1 MIARIVEL
9 SLIQRVMV
17 CILGFL
23 LFFGGLYAFHTL
35 DIVAYPDPSAPMVE
49 LITQQPG
56 WSAEEVER
64 QITVPIE
71 VALNG
76 MPGLTD
82 IRSLSI
88 FGLSDIKIYF
98 DFDSEIFR
106 DRQEVLNRLTSVPL
120 PPGAAPSLSP
130 WWAIAEIYRYELT
143 GAGETTL
150 TDLKTTQDWQ
160 VRREFRRI
168 PGIIDVTTFGGTTKE
183 YHVDI
188 DPGRLIRYGVNLS
201 QVMSALTNSNANV
214 GGSYLTIGPQNYNI
228 RGLGLINGIADIEN
242 VMVAEKNGTP
252 IFIRTLGTVAVGSRV
267 RLGKVG
273 IDDRDDVVEGVVLL
287 QRGYKALNV
296 LEKVRG
302 KVEDL
307 NTGKLPVGVKIKT
320 FYDRTALIHTTVE
333 TVTDILIS
341 GMVLVFIILFVF
353 LGHLRAALIVALTI
367 PLSLLFTFSM
377 MVLIGQ
383 SANLISLG
391 SIDFGIIVDATL
403 IMVESIFFH
412 LAHGKTHG
420 LTVHQRIVRAAR
432 QVGRPISYSTAIIV
446 VAFIPLFT
454 MTGVPGKIFAP
465 MSITYGFALVGALL
479 MAFTL
484 APVLCS
490 FFLRGT
496 ISEDD
501 TAIVRGVRRFYH
513 GILEWA
519 LDHRVAV
526 VGACFGLLAL
536 TFGVLRSI
544 GGEFMPALE
553 EGNLWVRATM
563 PVDISFDQ
571 AAKLTSEI
579 RRMFRESPE
588 VTTVVSQLGR
598 PDDGT
603 DPTSF
608 SNAEFLANL
617 KPEKEWRS
625 RLTKDKLI
633 EEIEGKLK
641 DIPGVIFN
649 FSQVI
654 QDNVEEAM
662 SGVKGENSIKL
673 FGPDLKTMEST
684 ATEIERVMQQ
694 IKGVKD
700 LGIFHLVGQPNLLI
714 QVDREASARY
724 GLQVADVN
732 AVVQAAVGGQAVTQ
746 VYEGERLFD
755 LVVRFLPEF
764 RQDVD
769 AIGNILVSTPDG
781 ARIPLKQVASITTQT
796 GAFIIYRENNERY
809 IPIKFSVR
817 DRDLQSTVEEAQA
830 RLAKEVHLP
839 DRYHMEWAGQYE
851 QLKGEQKRLA
861 MVVPISLVIIL
872 FLLYSAF
879 DSIKNALLVLSTVPF
894 ALLGGAVSLAA
905 THTNFSISAAVGV
918 ISTLG
923 VAILGGVLLIS
934 RIEDFR
940 LTGLTLREA
949 VRKGADVQMRP
960 ILMATLGAAIGLLP
974 AALATGIGSQAQKPL
989 ALVVVGGML
998 TAAVLILVVLPV
1010 LYEIVHHRSA
1020 NNGGEKEDDRAATTS
1035 LPVGDRPGDADVGT
1049 GSDPAG

>member
-1 MIARIVEL
+1 MVARIVEL
-9 SLIQRVMV
+9 SLIQRVLV
-17 CILGFL
+17 CTLGFL
-23 LFFGGLYAFHTL
+23 LLFGGLYAFHTL
-35 DIVAYPDPSAPMVE
+35 DVIAYPDPSPPMVE
-49 LITQQPG
+49 LITQYSG
-56 WSAEEVER
+56 WSAEEIER
-64 QITVPIE
+64 QITIPIE

-76 MPGLTD
+76 MPGVTNV
-82 IRSLSI
+82 RSLSI

-98 DFDSEIFR
+98 DFDTEIFR
-106 DRQEVLNRLTSVPL
+106 DRQEVLNRLGSVQL

-143 GAGETTL
+143 GTGETTL

-168 PGIIDVTTFGGTTKE
+168 PGVIDVTAFGGTTKE
-183 YHVDI
+183 YHVEI
-188 DPGRLIRYGVNLS
+188 DPGRLISYGVSLS

-273 IDDRDDVVEGVVLL
+273 IDERDDVVEGVVLL
-287 QRGYKALNV
+287 QRGYKARSV
-296 LEKVRG
+296 LEKVQT

-307 NTGKLPVGVKIKT
+307 NGGKLPAGVKIKT
-320 FYDRTALIHTTVE
+320 FYDRSALIHTTVE
-333 TVTDILIS
+333 TITDILIG
-341 GMVLVFIILFVF
+341 GMVLVFVILFVF

-412 LAHGKTHG
+412 LAHGKKTHG
-420 LTVHQRIVRAAR
+420 LTFHQQIVRAAR
-432 QVGRPISYSTAIIV
+432 QVGQPIFYSTAIVV

-465 MSITYGFALVGALL
+465 MSITYGFALLGALL

-490 FFLRGT
+490 FLLKGT

-501 TAIVRGVRRFYH
+501 TLVVRGIRRLYTA
-513 GILEWA
+513 ILEQA
-519 LDHRVAV
+519 LDHRAVV
-526 VGACFGLLAL
+526 VGACVGLLAL
-536 TFGVLRSI
+536 TFGALRVI

-571 AAKLTSEI
+571 AARLTNDV
-579 RRMFRESPE
+579 RRLFRESPE

-608 SNAEFLANL
+608 SSAEFLANL
-617 KPEKEWRS
+617 KPEKEWRPK
-625 RLTKDKLI
+625 LTKDSLI
-633 EEIEGKLK
+633 EEIDARLK
-641 DIPGVIFN
+641 SIPGITFN

-673 FGPDLKTMEST
+673 FGSDLKTME
-684 ATEIERVMQQ
+684 AKAVEIEHVMQQ

-700 LGIFHLVGQPNLLI
+700 LGIYRLVGQPNLLI
-714 QVDREASARY
+714 QVDREAGARY

-796 GAFIIYRENNERY
+796 GAFMIYRENNERY

-817 DRDLQSTVEEAQA
+817 DRDLQSTVEEVQT
-830 RLAKEVHLP
+830 RLAKEVSLP
-839 DRYHMEWAGQYE
+839 ERYRMEWAGEYD
-851 QLKGEQKRLA
+851 QLKDEQKRLA
-861 MVVPISLVIIL
+861 MVVPISLVVIL

-879 DSIKNALLVLSTVPF
+879 NSIKNALLVLSGVPF
-894 ALLGGAVSLAA
+894 ALVGGAVSLVA
-905 THTNFSISAAVGV
+905 THTSFSISAAVGV

-940 LTGLTLREA
+940 RTGLTIREA

-960 ILMATLGAAIGLLP
+960 ILMATLGAAIGFLP

-989 ALVVVGGML
+989 AVVVVGGML

-1010 LYEIVHHRSA
+1010 LYEIIHGSDARHSD
-1020 NNGGEKEDDRAATTS
+1020 GGERE
-1035 LPVGDRPGDADVGT
+1035 
-1049 GSDPAG
+1049 

>member
-9 SLIQRVMV
+9 SLLQRVMV
-17 CILGFL
+17 CILGFF

-35 DIVAYPDPSAPMVE
+35 DIIAYPDPSAPMVE
-49 LITQQPG
+49 LVTQQPG

-64 QITVPIE
+64 QITIPIE

-82 IRSLSI
+82 VRSLSI

-98 DFDSEIFR
+98 DFGTEIFR
-106 DRQEVLNRLTSVPL
+106 DRQEVLNRLISVQL
-120 PPGAAPSLSP
+120 PPGTTPSLSP

-143 GAGETTL
+143 GTGETTL
-150 TDLKTTQDWQ
+150 TDLKTIQDWQ

-168 PGIIDVTTFGGTTKE
+168 PGVIDVTAFGGTTKE

-188 DPGRLIRYGVNLS
+188 DPGRLISYGVNLS

-214 GGSYLTIGPQNYNI
+214 GGSYLTIGPQSYNI

-252 IFIRTLGTVAVGSRV
+252 IFIRNLGNVAVGSRV

-296 LEKVRG
+296 LEKVRA

-307 NTGKLPVGVKIKT
+307 NTWKLPAGVKVKT

-341 GMVLVFIILFVF
+341 GVVLVFIILFIF
-353 LGHLRAALIVALTI
+353 LGNFRAALIVALTI

-377 MVLIGQ
+377 MVLIGE

-412 LAHGKTHG
+412 LAHGMTHG
-420 LTVHQRIVRAAR
+420 QTVEQRIVRAAR

-490 FFLRGT
+490 FFLRGA
-496 ISEDD
+496 IREGD
-501 TAIVRGVRRFYH
+501 TVVVRVVRGLYH
-513 GILEWA
+513 RMLEWA
-519 LDHRVAV
+519 LDHRIVV
-526 VGACFGLLAL
+526 VGACIGLLL
-536 TFGVLRSI
+536 MTFGVLRSI

-563 PVDISFDQ
+563 PVDISFSQ
-571 AAKLTSEI
+571 AARLTSEI
-579 RRMFRESPE
+579 RRLFRESPE

-603 DPTSF
+603 DPASF

-625 RLTKDKLI
+625 KLTKDMLI
-633 EEIEGKLK
+633 GEIEGRLK

-662 SGVKGENSIKL
+662 SGVKGENSIKV
-673 FGPDLKTMEST
+673 FGPDLKTMESL
-684 ATEIERVMQQ
+684 ATEIERVMRQ
-694 IKGVKD
+694 IDGVKD
-700 LGIFHLVGQPNLLI
+700 LGIFRLMGQPNLLI
-714 QVDREASARY
+714 QVDREAIARY
-724 GLQVADVN
+724 GLQVTDVN
-732 AVVQAAVGGQAVTQ
+732 AVVQAAIGGQAVTQ

-755 LVVRFLPEF
+755 LVIRFLPEF

-796 GAFIIYRENNERY
+796 GAFIIYRENNQRY

-817 DRDLQSTVEEAQA
+817 DRDLQSTVDEAQA
-830 RLAKEVHLP
+830 RLSKEVHLP
-839 DRYHMEWAGQYE
+839 DRYRMEWAGEYD
-851 QLKGEQKRLA
+851 QLKDEQARLT

-894 ALLGGAVSLAA
+894 ALVGGAISLAA
-905 THTNFSISAAVGV
+905 THTSFSISAAVGV

-940 LTGLTLREA
+940 QTGLTLREA
-949 VRKGADVQMRP
+949 IRKGADVQMRP
-960 ILMATLGAAIGLLP
+960 ILMATLGAAIGFLP

-998 TAAVLILVVLPV
+998 TAALLILVVLPV
-1010 LYEIVHHRSA
+1010 LYEIVHRRSA
-1020 NNGGEKEDDRAATTS
+1020 NH
-1035 LPVGDRPGDADVGT
+1035 
-1049 GSDPAG
+1049 